1 MDWMQS
7 AWFWWALALAL
18 FALEALAPGAFMLW
32 LGFAAA
38 AAGLVQLL
46 FPDLG
51 LVPPGAA
58 VLAGPDLDALDEAAL
73 AQAVRTTAVY
83 ARVAPVSFV
92 VAHHVKDGRRHL
104 NFSEWAG
111 YSAERKAKKLEECGK
126 EVSEGKMPMTSYV
139 LLHPEAQLT
148 DAEKKS
154 LAAWAAGA
162 VND

>member
-1 MDWMQS
+1 MKLRTKI
-7 AWFWWALALAL
+7 ALGVAFVLVALQVVPVAR
-18 FALEALAPGAFMLW
+18 ANPPVTGEIQAPDEVKG
-32 LGFAAA
+32 
-38 AAGLVQLL
+38 
-46 FPDLG
+46 
-51 LVPPGAA
+51 
-58 VLAGPDLDALDEAAL
+58 VLKRACWDCHSNETVWPW
-73 AQAVRTTAVY
+73 Y